1 MFWFSHNLDF
11 RGRTYAIPPHFN
23 HLGGDTSRAIIQ
35 FAKGKPLGPNGLNWI
50 KIHLVNLTGLKKR
63 SSNTERLQYADEK
76 MADILD
82 SADKPLNVSSSKLI
96 SEMSQCMRFPTMW
109 HFDMCRLRCGLCG
122 LLLSLETPN
131 GVQSVA

>member
-63 SSNTERLQYADEK
+63 SSNAERLQYADEK

-96 SEMSQCMRFPTMW
+96 PDSFQFWTRDYSKTCLKGPLKKKTKIGFQDRF
-109 HFDMCRLRCGLCG
+109 
-122 LLLSLETPN
+122 
-131 GVQSVA
+131 